1 MSLELANFPVKEA
14 RFGKRTLYKSGV
26 LEVDKDE
33 LLALVLADKN
43 VASAELDVALPGEQ
57 TRIVRVRDVVEPR
70 VKVSGLG
77 CVFPGILGTV
87 ETVGEGRTHTMLG
100 VAVMVSADYNPQVK
114 SGSGTQNS
122 GVVDMWGPGAQLTPF
137 GKIINIVLV
146 LKLIDD
152 VSEVE
157 AHNTIQLAEFRF
169 AQRLAETTRN
179 LTPESL
185 EVFDLFDVDPSLP
198 RVIYDA
204 TLSTT
209 WHEPLPNVLYYGLPL
224 RESLTTFIHP
234 NELLDGVLTVDT
246 RRGNGETPRLWEW
259 MNNPV
264 VFGLLREHGKG
275 LNFLGVILQRTRYE
289 AEWCKHVGAGCA
301 SQMAKLLRADG
312 IILTKIS
319 PSGNNSMDLIFTVQ
333 ACEKKGIK
341 TVFLTPE
348 YGGADGIE
356 PALWF
361 YAEEADAMVT
371 TGSLD
376 RGAKLP
382 APAKVIGCKKGEIV
396 VPYPAESISPW
407 SEINLERRSLISGGI
422 DYLGFMRHTC
432 RAG

>member
-1 MSLELANFPVKEA
+1 MSLELANFPVKDV
-14 RFGKRTLYKSGV
+14 RFGKHTSYKSGV

-33 LLALVLADKN
+33 LLALVMADKN
-43 VASAELDVALPGEQ
+43 IASAELDVAFPGEQ

-70 VKVSGLG
+70 VKVSGPG
-77 CVFPGILGTV
+77 CVFPGILGAV
-87 ETVGEGRTHTMLG
+87 EAVGEGRTHRLPG
-100 VAVMVSADYNPQVK
+100 VAVMMSADYTPQVK

-122 GVVDMWGPGAQLTPF
+122 GVVDMWDPGASLSPF

-146 LKLIDD
+146 LRLVDD

-157 AHNTIQLAEFRF
+157 VHNTIQLAEFKL

-179 LTPESL
+179 IAPESMD
-185 EVFDLFDVDPSLP
+185 VFDLFAVDPSMP

-204 TLSTT
+204 ALSTT
-209 WHEPLPNVLYYGLPL
+209 WHEPLPNVLYYGFLL
-224 RESLTTFIHP
+224 RESLATFIHP
-234 NELLDGVLTVDT
+234 NELLDGALTVDT

-289 AEWCKHVGAGCA
+289 AEWCKHVGAECA

-312 IILTKIS
+312 IIITKIS
-319 PSGNNSMDLIFTVQ
+319 PSGNNSMDLMFTVQ

-341 TVFLTPE
+341 TVFITPE

-361 YAEEADAMVT
+361 YAKEADAMVT

-376 RGAKLP
+376 RGSKLP
-382 APAKVIGCKKGEIV
+382 APAKVIGCEKGEIV

-422 DYLGFMRHTC
+422 DYLGLMPHTC

>member
-87 ETVGEGRTHTMLG
+87 ETVGEGRTHTMPG

-179 LTPESL
+179 LTPESM
-185 EVFDLFDVDPSLP
+185 EVFDLFDVNPSLP

-234 NELLDGVLTVDT
+234 NELLDGALTVDA
-246 RRGNGETPRLWEW
+246 RRGTGETPRTWEW

-264 VFGLLREHGKG
+264 VLGLLREHGKRV
-275 LNFLGVILQRTRYE
+275 NFLGVILQKTRYE
-289 AEWCKHVGAGCA
+289 AEWCKHIGAECA
-301 SQMAKLLRADG
+301 SQMARLLRADG
-312 IILTKIS
+312 IIITKIS
-319 PSGNNSMDLIFTVQ
+319 PSGNNTMDVMFTVE
-333 ACEKKGIK
+333 ACEKKGLK
-341 TVFLTPE
+341 VVFLTPE
-348 YGGADGIE
+348 YGGSDGTE
-356 PALWF
+356 PAQCF
-361 YAEEADAMVT
+361 YGTEDTVMVS
-371 TGSLD
+371 TGSMD
-376 RGAKLP
+376 RGIRLP
-382 APAKVIGCKKGEIV
+382 APTKVIGCEKGEV
-396 VPYPAESISPW
+396 VALFPQQPISS
-407 SEINLERRSLISGGI
+407 SEPDLDRMSLISGGI
-422 DYLGFMRHTC
+422 DYLGLMCHTC
-432 RAG
+432 KAG